1 MSLNV
6 SVIDSAV
13 QKRFT
18 EFSLAVSNEL
28 RNKLSNHPDIVEYSQ
43 EFDRIKKL
51 KDEFTNITNPS
62 KYY

>member
-6 SVIDSAV
+6 SVIDSAA

-28 RNKLSNHPDIVEYSQ
+28 RSKLSNHPDVVAYSQ
-43 EFDRIKKL
+43 EFDRIRKL
-51 KDEFTNITNPS
+51 KGEFSNISNPS
-62 KYY
+62 SHE

>member
-28 RNKLSNHPDIVEYSQ
+28 RSKLSTHPSIVAYTQ
-43 EFDRIKKL
+43 EFDKIRKL
-51 KDEFTNITNPS
+51 KDSFSNISNPS
-62 KYY
+62 KHQ

>member
-18 EFSLAVSNEL
+18 EFSLAVGNEL
-28 RNKLSNHPDIVEYSQ
+28 RSKLSNHPDILAYSQ
-43 EFDRIKKL
+43 EFDRIRKL
-51 KDEFTNITNPS
+51 KDSFSNISNPS
-62 KYY
+62 KQQ

>member
-28 RNKLSNHPDIVEYSQ
+28 RNKLSTHPSIVAYTQ
-43 EFDRIKKL
+43 EFDKIRKL
-51 KDEFTNITNPS
+51 KDSFSNISNPS
-62 KYY
+62 KHQ

>member
-28 RNKLSNHPDIVEYSQ
+28 RSRLSSHPDIVAYSQ
-43 EFDRIKKL
+43 EFDRIRKL
-51 KDEFTNITNPS
+51 KDSFSNISNPS
-62 KYY
+62 NH